1 MNKMSDEDRMHYI
14 QAILWDPDLPRFYS
28 DERIAELEMEL
39 EELRTKTRETP

>member
-1 MNKMSDEDRMHYI
+1 MSELNTEERISYL

-39 EELRTKTRETP
+39 EELKSGSKQ